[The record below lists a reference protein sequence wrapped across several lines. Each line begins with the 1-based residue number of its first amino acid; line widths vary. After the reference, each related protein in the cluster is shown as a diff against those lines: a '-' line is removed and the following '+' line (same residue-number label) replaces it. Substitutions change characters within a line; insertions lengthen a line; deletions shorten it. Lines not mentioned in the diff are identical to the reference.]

1 MASSGA
7 SSLYR
12 IPQPLPLDSGQVLKR
27 CEIAYETYG
36 TLAADKGNAVL
47 VCHAL
52 TGDQYL
58 ASPHPITGKPGWWE
72 RMVGTGKPIDTNKHF
87 VICANV
93 IGSCMGSSGPASLAP
108 DGAPYAMRFPVI
120 TIRDMVR
127 GLVAL
132 LDGLGIARLHTV
144 MGGSMGGMQ
153 ALSLA
158 ANWPT
163 RAARVL
169 VIASSAR
176 HSAQNIAFHEVG
188 RQAIMADPAWN
199 EGDYHAAEAK
209 PYNGLAV
216 ARMAAHITYLSEAG
230 LTEKFG
236 RRLQDREA
244 KGFNFD
250 AEFQIESYLRYQG
263 TGFTQRFDA
272 NSYLYITR
280 AMDYFDLAEEFADVP
295 GGGKLADVFAG
306 TQARFCLVSFDT
318 DWLYPTA
325 ESRHIV
331 HALNAAGAKV
341 SFVELSAPHGHDSF
355 LLEHDQLDRVVK
367 GFVE

>member
-1 MASSGA
+1 MATLTQDSHI
-7 SSLYR
+7 YR
-12 IPQPLPLDSGQVLKR
+12 LPQPLPLDSGQALEAA
-27 CEIAYETYG
+27 EIAYCTYG
-36 TLAADKGNAVL
+36 ELATDKSNAVL

-52 TGDQYL
+52 TGDQYV
-58 ASPHPITGKPGWWE
+58 ASEHPITGKPGWWE
-72 RMVGTGKPIDTNKHF
+72 RMVGPGKPIDTNRFF

-93 IGSCMGSSGPASLAP
+93 IGSCMGSTGPASAAS
-108 DGAPYAMRFPVI
+108 DGEPYAMRFPVI

-132 LDGLGIARLHTV
+132 LDGLEIAQLHGV
-144 MGGSMGGMQ
+144 VGGSMGGMQ

-158 ANWPT
+158 ANWPD

-169 VIASSAR
+169 VIASTAR

-199 EGDYHAAEAK
+199 EGDYYAGKAR
-209 PYNGLAV
+209 PGNGLAV

-236 RRLQDREA
+236 RRLQNRDA
-244 KGFNFD
+244 KSFGFD
-250 AEFQIESYLRYQG
+250 ADFQVESYLRYQG
-263 TGFTQRFDA
+263 SGFTRRFDA

-280 AMDYFDLAEEFADVP
+280 AMDYFDIAEEN
-295 GGGKLADVFAG
+295 GGKLANAFAG
-306 TQARFCLVSFDT
+306 STARFCIVSFDT

-325 ESRHIV
+325 ESRHVV

-355 LLEHDQLDRVVK
+355 LLEHQQLDRVVE
-367 GFVE
+367 GFLA

>member
-1 MASSGA
+1 MLEGA
-7 SSLYR
+7 
-12 IPQPLPLDSGQVLKR
+12 Q
-27 CEIAYETYG
+27 IAYETYG
-36 TLAADKGNAVL
+36 TLAADKSNAVL

-72 RMVGTGKPIDTNKHF
+72 RMVGPGKPIDTDRHF

-108 DGAPYAMRFPVI
+108 DGQPYAMRFPVI

-132 LDGLGIARLHTV
+132 LDGLGIDRLHAV
-144 MGGSMGGMQ
+144 VGGSMGGMQ

-158 ANWPT
+158 ANWPQ

-169 VIASSAR
+169 VIASTAR

-188 RQAIMADPAWN
+188 RQAIMADPAWA
-199 EGDYHAAEAK
+199 EGDYYAGDAK
-209 PYNGLAV
+209 PDNGLAV

-244 KGFNFD
+244 KGFGFD
-250 AEFQIESYLRYQG
+250 AEFQVESYLRYQG
-263 TGFTQRFDA
+263 SGFTRRFDA

-280 AMDYFDLAEEFADVP
+280 AMDYFDIAEEFAEVP
-295 GGGKLADVFAG
+295 GGGKLADAFAG
-306 TQARFCLVSFDT
+306 TQARFCIVSFDT

-325 ESRHIV
+325 ESRHVV